1 MSYAYLLFVIF
12 FTQTKFFENKIYTE
26 KRANYDKLHSKLS
39 IFRVK
44 SVKIYT
50 GQFFFTLTCL
60 WCLWQISGMT
70 RCSRD
75 AIRPQPLRMFFSSIL
90 NKLSIFVQLSTP
102 IQTQSSYFVKTL
114 AWIWKVSLNWHFF
127 CIILEKITW
136 AQKYLTQVPLVPLV
150 TNSMSASGDTI
161 YSLQADFIARC
172 TSQLHYD
179 VAFNIRGIN

>member
-1 MSYAYLLFVIF
+1 
-12 FTQTKFFENKIYTE
+12 
-26 KRANYDKLHSKLS
+26 
-39 IFRVK
+39 
-44 SVKIYT
+44 
-50 GQFFFTLTCL
+50 
-60 WCLWQISGMT
+60 
-70 RCSRD
+70 
-75 AIRPQPLRMFFSSIL
+75 MFYSSIL

-114 AWIWKVSLNWHFF
+114 AWIWKVSQNWHFF
-127 CIILEKITW
+127 CIILEKFTW
-136 AQKYLTQVPLVPLV
+136 AQKYLTQVPLV